1 LVKSEDNM
9 KRLVFTILLAL
20 LVLCIL
26 LVAAFALLLLVD
38 PNFDAVGSC
47 PNYPHCDDQ

>member
-1 LVKSEDNM
+1 M

-26 LVAAFALLLLVD
+26 LVAAFALLLLVE
-38 PNFDAVGSC
+38 PNFGAVGSC